1 MFTFNQTTIEYINT
15 FVTSGLTITLVSYI
29 ASFVDPVLAAILWTF
44 PVSII
49 LPMYYMK
56 VHNKSNEEIAYY
68 AISTLFAIILLLI
81 ILFSFYYFI
90 SRSKN
95 GIFVPIVKAS
105 TIWFISSI
113 IFYTITHNLDIKH
126 YFI

>member
-1 MFTFNQTTIEYINT
+1 MYTFNQTTIEYLNT

-29 ASFVDPVLAAILWTF
+29 ASFADPVLAAILWTF
-44 PVSII
+44 PVSI
-49 LPMYYMK
+49 LFPMYYMK
-56 VHNKSNEEIAYY
+56 KHNKTNDEIAYF
-68 AISTLFAIILLLI
+68 AISTLFTLLLLVI

-95 GIFVPIVKAS
+95 GIFIPIAKSSVV
-105 TIWFISSI
+105 WLISSI
-113 IFYTITHNLDIKH
+113 FFYIFTHNIDVKH